1 MKCIYCGTSEDL
13 SESDIIPDALTNAR
27 IINRNVCRVAHN
39 NRFSDLFES
48 KVISDLSFITNELD
62 IKSSKGKKYASYAAT
77 IKIDGT
83 EYETSLQNDKSIFDG
98 RVLKSKDKKHI
109 MSSMEMITKI
119 AKDENSVQQIDVNQI
134 EIEKSVRINTEIFF
148 DKSMFRMI
156 SKIAYEWYCAKNGV
170 SGKHSEFDNIISYIT
185 SGEGECP
192 VSIIQE
198 EGLYRYLSMQVNLGS
213 HVLFAFETPENEIAV
228 VVSLFGIIM
237 YQVIIAKRKPEFCD
251 NNFAFIELRTDSTRK
266 EIIHESIGSAE
277 EYLKRCLDPSNFNH
291 VSLGG
296 MTIMLPQNIFNTSD
310 VPLYIFVLNMVEA
323 FKNIKGRINT
333 PNESNVKLIINQI
346 ENIVQ
351 SSSLHKKA
359 IKRFV
364 KEYFGDGHELIQ
376 LNPNTSNKKATMLF
390 YVVFVV
396 GKSGLKSLDDAIF
409 QNLLRK
415 ELKLVVGEELHITD
429 ELEKELKSTMM
440 NTPSYQEILEVGAEI
455 IKNWTN

>member
-1 MKCIYCGTSEDL
+1 MECIYCGTSEDL

-48 KVISDLSFITNELD
+48 KVISDLGFITNELD

-109 MSSMEMITKI
+109 MSSMETINKI
-119 AKDENSVQQIDVNQI
+119 AKDESSVQQIDVNQI

-148 DKSMFRMI
+148 EESMFRMI

-170 SGKHSEFDNIISYIT
+170 SGKHPEFDNIISYIT
-185 SGEGECP
+185 NGEGECP

-198 EGLYRYLSMQVNLGS
+198 EGLYRYLSMQVSLGS

-237 YQVIIAKRKPEFCD
+237 YQVTITKSKPEFCN

-277 EYLKRCLDPSNFNH
+277 EYLKRCLDPSNFKH
-291 VSLGG
+291 VYLGG
-296 MTIMLPQNIFNTSD
+296 MTIMLPQNIFDTSD
-310 VPLYIFVLNMVEA
+310 VPLYLFVFNMVEA
-323 FKNIKGRINT
+323 FRKIKEKTNT

-351 SSSLHKKA
+351 SSSLHKKS

-364 KEYFGDGHELIQ
+364 KEYFGDGHDLIQ

-390 YVVFVV
+390 YVVFIV
-396 GKSGLKSLDDAIF
+396 GKSGLRSLDDVTF

-415 ELKLVVGEELHITD
+415 ELNLTVGEELHITN
-429 ELEKELKSTMM
+429 ELEEEFKSRMM
-440 NTPSYQEILEVGAEI
+440 STPSYQDILENGAET
-455 IKNWTN
+455 IKKWI

>member
-1 MKCIYCGTSEDL
+1 MECIYCGTSEDL

-98 RVLKSKDKKHI
+98 RVLKSKDKKHF
-109 MSSMEMITKI
+109 MSSMETITKI
-119 AKDENSVQQIDVNQI
+119 AKDENLVQQIDVNQI
-134 EIEKSVRINTEIFF
+134 EVEKSVRINTEIFF
-148 DKSMFRMI
+148 DESMFRMI

-170 SGKHSEFDNIISYIT
+170 CGKHTEFDNIISYIT
-185 SGEGECP
+185 NGEGECL

-198 EGLYRYLSMQVNLGS
+198 EELYKYLSMQANLGS
-213 HVLFAFETPENEIAV
+213 HVLFAFETIENEISV

-237 YQVIIAKRKPEFCD
+237 YKVIVAKSKPKICN
-251 NNFAFIELRTDSTRK
+251 NNFVYIELRTDSTRK
-266 EIIHESIGSAE
+266 EIIHESIGKAE
-277 EYLKRCLDPSNFNH
+277 EYLKSCLDPSNFNP
-291 VSLGG
+291 VSIGG
-296 MTIMLPQNIFNTSD
+296 MKIILPQNIYDTSD
-310 VPLYIFVLNMVEA
+310 VPLYLFVFNMVEA
-323 FKNIKGRINT
+323 FRNIKDKINT
-333 PNESNVKLIINQI
+333 PNESIVKIIINQI

-351 SSSLHKKA
+351 SSSLHKKS

-364 KEYFGDGHELIQ
+364 NEYFGDGHEIIQ

-390 YVVFVV
+390 YVVFIV
-396 GKSGLKSLDDAIF
+396 GKSGLRSLDDVTF

-415 ELKLVVGEELHITD
+415 ELNLTVGEELHITN
-429 ELEKELKSTMM
+429 ELEEELKSRMM
-440 NTPSYQEILEVGAEI
+440 SIPSYQEILEKGAET
-455 IKNWTN
+455 IKKWI